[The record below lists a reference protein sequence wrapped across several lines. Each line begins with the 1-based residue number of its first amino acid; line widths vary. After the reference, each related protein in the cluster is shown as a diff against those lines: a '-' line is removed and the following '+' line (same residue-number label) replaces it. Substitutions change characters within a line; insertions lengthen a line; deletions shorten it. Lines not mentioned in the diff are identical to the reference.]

1 MNAKEAS
8 HKTELNCDEGLSDLM
23 EELSDEEAGACVG
36 GVDLHLETEPVDKVI
51 NTIEPASFGVK
62 IPNLFEFGYDSFF
75 SARARGFRG

>member
-36 GVDLHLETEPVDKVI
+36 GVDLHLETESVDKII
-51 NTIEPASFGVK
+51 NTIEPVSVGVNVN
-62 IPNLFEFGYDSFF
+62 NLVEVGYDSFF